1 MMSTRLD
8 LEMGLC
14 SRLASGCESDR
25 SIDSEGHYT
34 TSNLRSRIVVSG
46 VCVCVCF
53 ILHLASFVDVLIT
66 LADGATLYVAWAST
80 EMP

>member
-46 VCVCVCF
+46 VCVCVF
-53 ILHLASFVDVLIT
+53 HFAFS
-66 LADGATLYVAWAST
+66 
-80 EMP
+80 